1 MRAWLRRQVF
11 NMGNPMMKKLLAV
24 LLVCGFTVM
33 VQGRLVRISSYQQMF
48 EQSDLIAIAQ
58 PISTKDTAEQ
68 SVLPNISPEI
78 SVVGVE
84 TEFVV
89 QIKLKG
95 SIKATEK
102 FVLHHYRDANHAEYS
117 RGPTLVAFNP
127 VNKESFLLF
136 LKKETD
142 GRFAPINGQTDPG
155 LCGISPSDLIDL
167 IVIARPVSKKVQTEE
182 TIEPNMVPMVH
193 LAGYQT
199 EFEVQ
204 ELLKG
209 EKEMK
214 KFVLHHYER
223 INIPSLAINFE
234 PQRDRSYLLFLKK
247 EADGRFAPITRRG
260 EHGTETI
267 SYGFSVIRLPDGY

>member
-1 MRAWLRRQVF
+1 
-11 NMGNPMMKKLLAV
+11 MMKKLLAV

-33 VQGRLVRISSYQQMF
+33 AQGRPVRFLTYQQMF
-48 EQSDLIAIAQ
+48 EQANLIAIAQ

-78 SVVGVE
+78 PVVGVE

-89 QIKLKG
+89 QMKLKG

-102 FVLHHYRDANHAEYS
+102 FVLHHYREAKHADNS

-127 VNKESFLLF
+127 ANKESFLLF

-155 LCGISPSDLIDL
+155 DGGGIFPSDLIDL
-167 IVIARPVSKKVQTEE
+167 VVIARPVSKKEQTEE
-182 TIEPNMVPMVH
+182 TTEPNWKPTVH

-204 ELLKG
+204 EVLKG

-223 INIPSLAINFE
+223 INTPSLAIDFE
-234 PQRDRSYLLFLKK
+234 PERDRLYLLFLKK
-247 EADGRFAPITRRG
+247 EANGRFAPITRRG
-260 EHGTETI
+260 EHGIETA
-267 SYGFSVIRLPDGY
+267 SYGFSVIRLPEGY

>member
-1 MRAWLRRQVF
+1 MSWLRRQVS
-11 NMGNPMMKKLLAV
+11 NMMKKLLAV

-33 VQGRLVRISSYQQMF
+33 AQGRMVRFLTYQQMF
-48 EQSDLIAIAQ
+48 EQADLIAIAQ

-78 SVVGVE
+78 PVVGVE

-89 QIKLKG
+89 QMKLKG

-102 FVLHHYRDANHAEYS
+102 FVLHHYREAKHAVYVN
-117 RGPTLVAFNP
+117 GPELVAFNP
-127 VNKESFLLF
+127 ANKESFLLF

-142 GRFAPINGQTDPG
+142 GCFAPINGQTDPG
-155 LCGISPSDLIDL
+155 LCGIFPSDLIDL
-167 IVIARPVSKKVQTEE
+167 IVIAKPVSKKEQTEE
-182 TIEPNMVPMVH
+182 TTEPNWKPTVH

-204 ELLKG
+204 EMLKG

-223 INIPSLAINFE
+223 INIPSLTIDFE
-234 PQRDRSYLLFLKK
+234 PERDRLYLLFLKK
-247 EADGRFAPITRRG
+247 EVEGRFAPITRRG
-260 EHGTETI
+260 EHGLETTPM
-267 SYGFSVIRLPDGY
+267 GFPVIRLPDGY

>member
-1 MRAWLRRQVF
+1 
-11 NMGNPMMKKLLAV
+11 MKKLLAV

-48 EQSDLIAIAQ
+48 EQADLIAIAQ

-78 SVVGVE
+78 PVIGVE

-89 QIKLKG
+89 QMKLKG

-102 FVLHHYRDANHAEYS
+102 FMLHHYRETKHTVYMN
-117 RGPTLVAFNP
+117 GPELVSFNP
-127 VNKESFLLF
+127 ANKESFLLF

-155 LCGISPSDLIDL
+155 LCGIFPSDLIDL
-167 IVIARPVSKKVQTEE
+167 IVIARPVSKKEQTEE
-182 TIEPNMVPMVH
+182 TTEPNVEPTAH

-204 ELLKG
+204 EVLKG
-209 EKEMK
+209 EKKTK

-223 INIPSLAINFE
+223 INIPSLAIDFE

-260 EHGTETI
+260 EYGTETTPE
-267 SYGFSVIRLPDGY
+267 GFPVIRLPDVY